1 MIQVTVT
8 GGKNLQERVRQAVQD
23 RAEEKLRD
31 LYREFTYNIF
41 RLSPVHSPSGVLGT
55 EMLGGAGR
63 GGLYSTGAYISSH
76 DVQFGSTSVS
86 RGGAI
91 TSHGMPV
98 GRLTGSS
105 ALAEMLNKIEAADF
119 EQLKKATF
127 YNNSPHAQI
136 VEHGTGWANKGYNV
150 YGQAASRMR

>member
-8 GGKNLQERVRQAVQD
+8 GGKNLQERVKQAVQD

-41 RLSPVHSPSGVLGT
+41 RLSPVHSSSGVLGSK
-55 EMLGGAGR
+55 MDGGR
-63 GGLYSTGAYISSH
+63 MGLYSTGAYISSH

-127 YNNSPHAQI
+127 YNNSPHAQV